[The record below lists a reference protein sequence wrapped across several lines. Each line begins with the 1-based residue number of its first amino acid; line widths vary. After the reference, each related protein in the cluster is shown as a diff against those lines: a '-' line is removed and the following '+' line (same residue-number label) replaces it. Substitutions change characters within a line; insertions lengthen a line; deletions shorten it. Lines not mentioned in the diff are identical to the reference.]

1 MLITYDE
8 PGILYDDQR
17 VSYDGV
23 FTDASVWPAA
33 SDVLA
38 GVQYGPTGLEFTGDA
53 VSGSGG
59 TVIAYRSDVQVSTP
73 KLHIASLKKHR
84 TQPQERQEPAVI
96 RARAGRKNAY
106 ATSSVSGISVVTGQP
121 ESLNVT
127 SSTGRLDALTST
139 DAIYV
144 TTTPS
149 TASV

>member
-8 PGILYDDQR
+8 PGITYDDPR
-17 VSYDGV
+17 VTYDGV
-23 FTDASVWPAA
+23 FTDTSSWPVA
-33 SDVLA
+33 SDVRS
-38 GVQYGPTGLEFTGDA
+38 GVRYGPTGDDYTGSA
-53 VSGSGG
+53 LAGSGG